1 MIADMAMQTEAARQL
16 TYKAAAA
23 VDAGVK
29 GPELGTLAAMAKCF
43 ASDVAMKVATDAVQ
57 LFGAA
62 GISNEY
68 PINRYFRDAKVVQII
83 EGTNQIQRNIIANT
97 LLGRESRT
105 LICSG
110 RRADISAMTRQ
121 LHHVQNRLLT
131 GKKALITGGG
141 TGLGKSI
148 AKRYLELGADVVI
161 CGRRT
166 EVLEATAAELRE
178 ATGGVASFVSC
189 DMRNADAV
197 EAMFDEIWRER
208 PLDILVNNAAANF
221 IARTDKLS
229 PRAIDAVLNI
239 VLHGSFYCTV
249 ACGRRWIEA
258 GRGGTVLSVAT
269 TPSFTGLAF
278 TAPSA
283 AAKAGIV
290 AMTRSLA
297 VEWGPKGIR
306 LNAVAP
312 GLFPTEGAWERLY
325 PPGSQAGA
333 AGDWRAAA
341 PLRPAHRACESVRL
355 SRGRRI
361 RPTSPAI

>member
-1 MIADMAMQTEAARQL
+1 M
-16 TYKAAAA
+16 
-23 VDAGVK
+23 
-29 GPELGTLAAMAKCF
+29 
-43 ASDVAMKVATDAVQ
+43 
-57 LFGAA
+57 
-62 GISNEY
+62 
-68 PINRYFRDAKVVQII
+68 FR
-83 EGTNQIQRNIIANT
+83 TN
-97 LLGRESRT
+97 LL
-105 LICSG
+105 
-110 RRADISAMTRQ
+110 
-121 LHHVQNRLLT
+121 H
-131 GKKALITGGG
+131 GKKALVTGGG

-148 AKRYLELGADVVI
+148 AKRYLELGAEVVI

-166 EVLEATAAELRE
+166 EVLQATVNELSD
-178 ATGGVASFVSC
+178 ATGGKVGLVSC
-189 DMRNADAV
+189 DIRSSDSV
-197 EAMFDEIWRER
+197 EAMMEQIWQTG

-258 GRGGTVLSVAT
+258 SRSGTVLSVAT
-269 TPSFTGLAF
+269 TPSFTGSAF

-312 GLFPTEGAWERLY
+312 GFFPTEGAWERLY
-325 PPGSQAGA
+325 PPGSQVEPQEQGV
-333 AGDWRAAA
+333 
-341 PLRPAHRACESVRL
+341 PLRRLGQHIELANLFAYLAADESSYITGDLIVMDGGRWMQGIGGPTNRAMQDWDDAQWDAMRK
-355 SRGRRI
+355 R
-361 RPTSPAI
+361 

>member
-1 MIADMAMQTEAARQL
+1 MFRSDL
-16 TYKAAAA
+16 
-23 VDAGVK
+23 
-29 GPELGTLAAMAKCF
+29 LA
-43 ASDVAMKVATDAVQ
+43 
-57 LFGAA
+57 
-62 GISNEY
+62 
-68 PINRYFRDAKVVQII
+68 
-83 EGTNQIQRNIIANT
+83 
-97 LLGRESRT
+97 
-105 LICSG
+105 
-110 RRADISAMTRQ
+110 
-121 LHHVQNRLLT
+121 

-148 AKRYLELGADVVI
+148 ARRYLELGAEVVI
-161 CGRRT
+161 CGRRS
-166 EVLEATAAELRE
+166 EVLEATTKELRE
-178 ATGGVASFVSC
+178 ATGGVASFISC
-189 DMRNADAV
+189 DIRSADSV
-197 EAMFDEIWRER
+197 EAMFEEIWRQK

-249 ACGRRWIEA
+249 ACGHRWIEA
-258 GRGGTVLSVAT
+258 GRGGSVLSVAT

-325 PPGSQAGA
+325 PPGSQPEPQENGV
-333 AGDWRAAA
+333 
-341 PLRPAHRACESVRL
+341 PLRRFGQHIELANLFAYLAADEASYITGDLIVIDGGRWMQGVGGPNSRAMQDWSDDQWDAMRK
-355 SRGRRI
+355 R
-361 RPTSPAI
+361 

>member
-1 MIADMAMQTEAARQL
+1 MFRSDL
-16 TYKAAAA
+16 
-23 VDAGVK
+23 
-29 GPELGTLAAMAKCF
+29 LA
-43 ASDVAMKVATDAVQ
+43 
-57 LFGAA
+57 
-62 GISNEY
+62 
-68 PINRYFRDAKVVQII
+68 
-83 EGTNQIQRNIIANT
+83 
-97 LLGRESRT
+97 
-105 LICSG
+105 
-110 RRADISAMTRQ
+110 
-121 LHHVQNRLLT
+121 

-148 AKRYLELGADVVI
+148 ARRYLELGAEVVI
-161 CGRRT
+161 CGRRS
-166 EVLEATAAELRE
+166 EVLEATAKELRE
-178 ATGGVASFVSC
+178 ATGGVTSFVSC
-189 DMRNADAV
+189 DIRNAESVD
-197 EAMFDEIWRER
+197 AMFQEIWRQR

-249 ACGRRWIEA
+249 ACGQRWIEA

-325 PPGSQAGA
+325 PPGSQPEPQENGV
-333 AGDWRAAA
+333 
-341 PLRPAHRACESVRL
+341 PLRRFGQHIELANLFAYLAADESSYITGDLIVIDGGRWMQGVGGPNSRAMQDWSDEQWDAMRK
-355 SRGRRI
+355 R
-361 RPTSPAI
+361 